1 MATNFIKKILDKN
14 ITEDVHHAFTRY
26 SIGEFVKE
34 PMTVKIGK
42 KDSTIQAGFEYLNF
56 LHKFVAENASGNVNI
71 EGTIESVKDLSA
83 DLQKLGITF
92 EEKRRFGKSG
102 TKFMIASQAITAEKY
117 QKLVDTFFN
126 EYLLCN
132 VTFADGLLKV
142 KKQSTPKLGSPTEK
156 FVTLKIPLNLFAAFK
171 KDYLFDV
178 DKDFKDLTVEQ
189 TYTVKEI
196 KVNEALLAKDANRAR
211 KEAKRCGEIKRK
223 VTADGKVMQ
232 NYTIKFEV

>member
-1 MATNFIKKILDKN
+1 MTTNFIKKIVDKK
-14 ITEDVHHAFTRY
+14 ITDDVHHAFIRY
-26 SIGEFVKE
+26 SLGEFVKE

-42 KDSTIQAGFEYLNF
+42 KDVTIQSGFEYLNF
-56 LHKFVAENASGNVNI
+56 LQNFIAENATGSVTI
-71 EGTIESVKDLSA
+71 EGTIESVNDLSA
-83 DLQKLGITF
+83 NLKKMGITF

-102 TKFMIASQAITAEKY
+102 TKFVIASQAISA
-117 QKLVDTFFN
+117 DTYTKIVASFFN

-156 FVTLKIPLNLFAAFK
+156 FVTLKMQPKLFAVFK

-178 DKDFKDLTVEQ
+178 TAEFTDLVLNQ
-189 TYTVKEI
+189 TYRITEI
-196 KVNEALLAKDANRAR
+196 KVNEALLAKDANKAR

-223 VTADGKVMQ
+223 ITLDGKVVQ
-232 NYTIKFEV
+232 DYTITFEV